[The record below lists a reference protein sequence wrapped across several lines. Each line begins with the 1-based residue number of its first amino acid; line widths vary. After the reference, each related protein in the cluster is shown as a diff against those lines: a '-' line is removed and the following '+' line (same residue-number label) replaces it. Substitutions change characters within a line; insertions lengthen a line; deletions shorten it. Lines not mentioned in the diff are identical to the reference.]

1 MSGTTR
7 AITIKTGE
15 GQRNFAAPDR
25 SFRLLSQI
33 ETPCS
38 CGENSRMTADKPES
52 TAPCSETKAT
62 ISRLTLSERLTPLL
76 ISAGLVRGTTHTF
89 ALRLYNLGIQGIVSY
104 APDGSIAVT
113 PKQGCLSLNER
124 REK

>member
-1 MSGTTR
+1 MSDTIPAT
-7 AITIKTGE
+7 TIKTGE
-15 GQRNFAAPDR
+15 GQRNFADPDK

-33 ETPCS
+33 ETPCLY
-38 CGENSRMTADKPES
+38 GVNSRMTADKPES

-89 ALRLYNLGIQGIVSY
+89 ALRLYSRGIPVGVSF
-104 APDGSIAVT
+104 APDGSVVEL
-113 PKQGCLSLNER
+113 PKQGLLFLS
-124 REK
+124 EKD